1 MHVRDLVEVAA
12 VVTTLGGAR
21 SRYAD
26 PLPEQGMRQY
36 WSASKCRLDRWA
48 RSLAEYAECSEGDRR
63 HRRWRML
70 RPVLEE
76 VLVGEILT
84 RVWTAVVC
92 GCDRQAATKEH
103 EPLVMNIWNGHLDA
117 RRRVLNLLVTGRGLR
132 VSDAVALNRLR
143 RRAEKWCDTMLSQ
156 LVDACPVARFVFNQQ
171 RMRECARDVRG
182 SDRPELVWSLLRA
195 SFRAAFERS
204 LSIRS
209 ANGDL
214 NRQIAAAILTC
225 LHTQTFDSTGQFRS
239 IWMMRLEQTTDDTYG
254 MIQDLLASD
263 SPPPLTRR
271 DFQLRNDH
279 LGRLD

>member
-12 VVTTLGGAR
+12 VVATQGGSR

-26 PLPEQGMRQY
+26 PLPEQGMRHY
-36 WSASKCRLDRWA
+36 WSASKCRLDRWS
-48 RSLAEYAECSEGDRR
+48 RSLSEYSQCSERDLRR
-63 HRRWRML
+63 RRWRLL

-84 RVWTAVVC
+84 RAWTAVVC
-92 GCDRQAATKEH
+92 GCDRQAATKEN

-143 RRAEKWCDTMLSQ
+143 RQVEKWCDTMLSH
-156 LVDACPVARFVFNQQ
+156 LVDACPVSRFAFNQ
-171 RMRECARDVRG
+171 RRVREFARDIRG
-182 SDRPELVWSLLRA
+182 SARPELVWSLLRA
-195 SFRAAFERS
+195 SSRAAFARS

-214 NRQIAAAILTC
+214 NRQIAAGILSC
-225 LHTQTFDSTGQFRS
+225 LHTEAFDSTGQIRS
-239 IWMMRLEQTTDDTYG
+239 LWMIRLEQTTDDTFG
-254 MIQDLLASD
+254 LLQDLLASD
-263 SPPPLTRR
+263 APPPLTGR
-271 DFQLRNDH
+271 DFQLRDIH
-279 LGRLD
+279 RES